1 MKKTKDL
8 NELAFEAGSLVT
20 SIDALDDFVYEYF
33 VNNNIDYSEKLSG
46 LITVIKQYAENHYT
60 DIDDL
65 NVFGGVE
72 KWKSSQRLIKPLSWP
87 NKAMRF
93 TH

>member
-8 NELAFEAGSLVT
+8 DELTFEAGSLVT
-20 SIDALDDFVYEYF
+20 SIGALDDFVYEYF

-60 DIDDL
+60 DIDEL
-65 NVFGGVE
+65 NTFGGDE
-72 KWKSSQRLIKPLSWP
+72 Q
-87 NKAMRF
+87 
-93 TH
+93 

>member
-8 NELAFEAGSLVT
+8 DELVFEAGSLVT
-20 SIDALDDFVYEYF
+20 SIDALDDFVFDYF
-33 VNNNIDYSEKLSG
+33 VDKNIDHSEKLSG

-65 NVFGGVE
+65 NTFGGV
-72 KWKSSQRLIKPLSWP
+72 KK
-87 NKAMRF
+87 
-93 TH
+93 

>member
-8 NELAFEAGSLVT
+8 DELAFEAGSLVT
-20 SIDALDDFVYEYF
+20 SIDALDDFVYDYF
-33 VNNNIDYSEKLSG
+33 VNKNIDHSEKLSG

-65 NVFGGVE
+65 NTLGGDE
-72 KWKSSQRLIKPLSWP
+72 K
-87 NKAMRF
+87 
-93 TH
+93 

>member
-8 NELAFEAGSLVT
+8 DELAFEAGSLVT
-20 SIDALDDFVYEYF
+20 SIGALDDFVYEYF

-60 DIDDL
+60 DIDEL
-65 NVFGGVE
+65 NTFGGVE
-72 KWKSSQRLIKPLSWP
+72 K
-87 NKAMRF
+87 
-93 TH
+93 

>member
-8 NELAFEAGSLVT
+8 DELAFEAGSLVT

-33 VNNNIDYSEKLSG
+33 VSNNIDYSEKLSG

-60 DIDDL
+60 DIDEL
-65 NVFGGVE
+65 NTFGGVE
-72 KWKSSQRLIKPLSWP
+72 Q
-87 NKAMRF
+87 
-93 TH
+93 